1 MSVLDFILSPIEYL
15 VWALSPNGFGRIED
29 FLTFNI
35 SLWMTILLV
44 RKSWISN
51 SFLII
56 LISINWKLLMI
67 SSKCQLTAL
76 AYNSCSSLSLT
87 ADEGWLSYLSLLYFV
102 IIIYFSRIYIQR
114 VSYVQKLMKLKE
126 SNVFLSV
133 STYLIIA
140 LSAGYL
146 GFYLWVGVVLLPRL
160 NDHPFS
166 I

>member
-1 MSVLDFILSPIEYL
+1 VSVLDFILSPIEYL
-15 VWALSPNGFGRIED
+15 NGLRSIGA
-29 FLTFNI
+29 FLAFNI

-44 RKSWISN
+44 QKSWISN

-67 SSKCQLTAL
+67 SSKCQHTSL
-76 AYNSCSSLSLT
+76 AYNSCLSLSLT

-126 SNVFLSV
+126 SNVVLSV

-146 GFYLWVGVVLLPRL
+146 GFYLWVSVVLLPKVFLDVKR
-160 NDHPFS
+160 
-166 I
+166 